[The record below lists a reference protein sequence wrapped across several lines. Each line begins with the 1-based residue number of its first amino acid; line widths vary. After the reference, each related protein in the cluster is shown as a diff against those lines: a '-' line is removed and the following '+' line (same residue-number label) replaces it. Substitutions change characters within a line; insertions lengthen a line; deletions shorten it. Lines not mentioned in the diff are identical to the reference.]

1 MDDTKTNI
9 LDNRI
14 TQGAEITLLGLV
26 LGLFLHVVDDA
37 NCEGSFLNRSW
48 PPEKSETMPK
58 KKRRKKKNKGNK
70 PKSNKPRS
78 NIPES
83 ASTTRFLIFLAIGII
98 MLVVFYYYAVV
109 LGGFSSLEQEL
120 SGP

>member
-1 MDDTKTNI
+1 
-9 LDNRI
+9 
-14 TQGAEITLLGLV
+14 
-26 LGLFLHVVDDA
+26 
-37 NCEGSFLNRSW
+37 
-48 PPEKSETMPK
+48 MPK
-58 KKRRKKKNKGNK
+58 KKHRKKK

-120 SGP
+120 AGP